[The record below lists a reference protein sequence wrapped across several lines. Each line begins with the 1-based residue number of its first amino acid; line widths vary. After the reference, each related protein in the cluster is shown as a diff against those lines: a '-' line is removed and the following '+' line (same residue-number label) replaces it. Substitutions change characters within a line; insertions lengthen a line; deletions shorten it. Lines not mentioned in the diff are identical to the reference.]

1 MMPTNS
7 RSNRRP
13 SFDLTCLG
21 EVMLRLDPGDQRIR
35 TARSF
40 TPWEGGGEYNVA
52 RGLRT
57 CFGMKTAVLTAL
69 VDNEIG
75 RLIENLILQGGV
87 DTSRILWRDFD
98 GLGHKVRNGLNFT
111 ERGFGLREPLGISD
125 RGHSAASQL
134 SSDDFDWQE
143 VFGQTGSRWF
153 HSGGIFAGL
162 SENTA
167 PCLLA
172 AMNAAKEHGTIVSF
186 DLNYRPSLWQSRGGI
201 DGARALNRTMAPLV
215 DVVIGNEGH
224 FMSILDNST
233 GPVPQFG
240 APGYDDF
247 MGQIFSSLHSS
258 FPNIK
263 AMAATHRRQV
273 SSNLHDWAATLW
285 YEGELY
291 TSRFYRHLPVF
302 DRVGG
307 GDGFASGLIYGLLS
321 DLSPARALDYGVAHG
336 ALAMSTPGDSSTVQ
350 LREVAKLVSGEA
362 MSLDR

>member
-1 MMPTNS
+1 MSQINS
-7 RSNRRP
+7 RSNLQP
-13 SFDLTCLG
+13 SFDLISLG
-21 EVMLRLDPGDQRIR
+21 EVMLRLDPGDHRIR

-57 CFGMKTAVLTAL
+57 CFGMRTAILTAL

-87 DTSRILWRDFD
+87 DTTRILWREFD
-98 GLGHKVRNGLNFT
+98 GLGLKVRNGLNFT
-111 ERGFGLREPLGISD
+111 ERGFGPREPLGISD

-134 SSDDFDWQE
+134 TSENFDWQD

-162 SENTA
+162 SESTSA
-167 PCLLA
+167 CLFE
-172 AMNAAKEHGTIVSF
+172 AMRAAKEHGTLVSY
-186 DLNYRPSLWQSRGGI
+186 DLNYRPSLWKNRGGI

-224 FMSILDNST
+224 FMSIFDHIT
-233 GPVPQFG
+233 GPMPLFG
-240 APGYDDF
+240 EPGYRDF
-247 MGQIFSSLHSS
+247 MGRIFSSLHSS

-273 SSNLHDWAATLW
+273 SSNTHDWAAILW

-291 TSRFYRHLPVF
+291 TSKIYKHLNIL

-307 GDGFASGLIYGLLS
+307 GDGFASGLIYGFLTG
-321 DLSPARALDYGVAHG
+321 LSPAQALEYGVAHG
-336 ALAMSTPGDSSTVQ
+336 ALAMSTPGDSSMAQ
-350 LREVAKLVSGEA
+350 LKEVAKLASWDTMG
-362 MSLDR
+362 LDR